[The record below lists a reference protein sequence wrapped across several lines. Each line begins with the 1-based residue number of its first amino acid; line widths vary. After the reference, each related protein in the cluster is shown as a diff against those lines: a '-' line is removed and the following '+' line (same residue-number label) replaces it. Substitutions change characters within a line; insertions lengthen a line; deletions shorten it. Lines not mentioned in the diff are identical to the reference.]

1 MAQAAIATTASNAH
15 LDEALAKQR
24 GTEAAHD
31 DPDAT
36 AGSFGGALN
45 FFGMNLWTV
54 QYTEQDDILSVQYI
68 EQIGLIMNHEVLKNV
83 IFDQREVIR
92 NANIVPRRYAFDPQ
106 ANYVITGLRR
116 AGKSTLLY
124 KIARDLV
131 HSGVDWSRI
140 IYINFEDERLAEF
153 RIGDFNDILAVQSEL
168 SPQPGYFFF
177 DEIQNIDGWEKF
189 ARRLADAGERV
200 WITGS
205 NAKML
210 SSQIVTTLGGRYLIR
225 HVTPYRFDEYLDATG
240 IPHDA
245 EVLYS
250 TKGKGA
256 IAGAFDAFYQ
266 RGGFPESLCYASA
279 REYVESVYQ
288 KVLLGDVAAR
298 NGVRNPEA
306 LRVLMKKVAETV
318 CNETSATALHSMLNA
333 LGYKVSK
340 GTLVEYLAMARESYL
355 LFDVRNAVAKF
366 VEREGNPKR
375 YFSDNGLLGLFLI
388 GREPALLENEVAVAM
403 HDAFGDG
410 LCYLK
415 SPKNGI
421 DVDFYVPEQGLA
433 VQVAYSLSESS
444 KPHEIGNLVKL
455 ARVDDSMR
463 RFLVVTKEEEGEVV
477 EDGIRI
483 EVKPAWKFL
492 LQDLA

>member
-1 MAQAAIATTASNAH
+1 
-15 LDEALAKQR
+15 
-24 GTEAAHD
+24 
-31 DPDAT
+31 
-36 AGSFGGALN
+36 
-45 FFGMNLWTV
+45 
-54 QYTEQDDILSVQYI
+54 
-68 EQIGLIMNHEVLKNV
+68 MNHEILKNV
-83 IFDQREVIR
+83 IFDQHEVIR
-92 NANIVPRRYAFDPQ
+92 SASIVPRRYTFDPQ
-106 ANYVITGLRR
+106 ANYVVTGLRR

-131 HSGVDWSRI
+131 RSGADWNQI

-153 RIGDFNDILAVQSEL
+153 RIGDFNDILATQSEL
-168 SPQPGYFFF
+168 SPQRGYFFF
-177 DEIQNIDGWEKF
+177 DEIQNISGWEKF

-210 SSQIVTTLGGRYLIR
+210 SSQIATTLGGRYLIK
-225 HVTPYRFDEYLDATG
+225 HVTPYRFDEFLDASK
-240 IPHDA
+240 ISHNA
-245 EVLYS
+245 EALYS
-250 TKGKGA
+250 TRGKGA

-266 RGGFPESLCYASA
+266 NGGFPESLRYAST

-298 NGVRNPEA
+298 NGVRNPDA

-318 CNETSATALHSMLNA
+318 CNETSATMLHGMLNA

-340 GTLVEYLAMARESYL
+340 GTLVDYLAMARESYL
-355 LFDVRNAVAKF
+355 LFDVKNAVTKF

-375 YFSDNGLLGLFLI
+375 YFSDNGLLSLFLV
-388 GREPALLENEVAVAM
+388 GKEPALLENEVAVAM
-403 HDAFGDG
+403 RDAFGDG
-410 LCYLK
+410 LHYLK

-433 VQVAYSLSESS
+433 VQVAYALSESAQPREVNS
-444 KPHEIGNLVKL
+444 LVKL
-455 ARVDDSMR
+455 ARIDESAQR
-463 RFLVVTKEEEGEVV
+463 LIIVTKEEEGEIAK
-477 EDGIRI
+477 DGMRI